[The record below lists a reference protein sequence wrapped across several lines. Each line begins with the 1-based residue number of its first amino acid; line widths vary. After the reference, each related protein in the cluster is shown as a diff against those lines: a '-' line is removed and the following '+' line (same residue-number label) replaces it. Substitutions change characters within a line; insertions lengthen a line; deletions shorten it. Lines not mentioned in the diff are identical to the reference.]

1 MGAGQ
6 AGARKLAARITF
18 NTGVA
23 RIALPSLAHG
33 PAESAHSGIREIAN
47 EALRTPGTIRL
58 DVGQPDF
65 PTPQHIKDAGKRAI
79 DENKTFYT
87 HTQGLLSLRE
97 KLVDKLAR
105 VNGIKTTPEAIA
117 CGPGGVGAIAA
128 MLAAVVE
135 NGDEVLLPDPGWPNY
150 RMMLPW
156 LGARAV
162 YYPCPPSAGFQP
174 DLEALERL
182 ISARTKVLV
191 VNSPNNPTGAVY
203 PAETVAALVELAQRH
218 NMWLLSDEC
227 YDQVV
232 LDGSA
237 GRAQGAPI
245 SSWTSPAHIA
255 PEDPRIATAFT
266 FSKTYAMTGW
276 RLGYLTGSEELID
289 TVTKVLES
297 SSSCT
302 STITQVAAEAALAGP
317 QDCVADMVRAYRRRR
332 DLVVDILEDAE
343 LLISRPSG
351 AFYIMADV
359 SPAGLPARELAF
371 ALLRERGVSV
381 APGTAFGQEA
391 AGAVRI
397 SLASSDADLR
407 EGVGR
412 LAEFVYRST

>member
-1 MGAGQ
+1 M
-6 AGARKLAARITF
+6 
-18 NTGVA
+18 
-23 RIALPSLAHG
+23 
-33 PAESAHSGIREIAN
+33 AHSGIREIAN
-47 EALRTPGTIRL
+47 EAIRRPGTIRL

-65 PTPQHIKDAGKRAI
+65 PTPQHVKDAGKRAI

-105 VNGIKTTPEAIA
+105 VNGIKATPEAIA

-135 NGDEVLLPDPGWPNY
+135 HGDEVLLPDPGWPNY

-156 LGARAV
+156 LGARAA

-182 ISARTKVLV
+182 ITARTKVLV

-203 PAETVAALVELAQRH
+203 PAETIAAMVEIAQR
-218 NMWLLSDEC
+218 NNLWLLSDEC
-227 YDQVV
+227 YDQIV
-232 LDGSA
+232 LDGA
-237 GRAQGAPI
+237 
-245 SSWTSPAHIA
+245 WTSPARIA
-255 PEDPRIATAFT
+255 PGDPRIATAFT

-317 QDCVADMVRAYRRRR
+317 QECVAEMVSAYRRRR
-332 DLVVDILEDAE
+332 DLVVDILQDAE
-343 LLISRPSG
+343 LLI
-351 AFYIMADV
+351 
-359 SPAGLPARELAF
+359 
-371 ALLRERGVSV
+371 
-381 APGTAFGQEA
+381 
-391 AGAVRI
+391 
-397 SLASSDADLR
+397 
-407 EGVGR
+407 
-412 LAEFVYRST
+412 